1 MYVKGRRMLMNKRQK
16 KKLIPKNTDYC
27 YEIIG
32 QKENGVLEIKRCPHY
47 KVIGYRDDKV
57 IDCNGVEHPCKSPV
71 IYCSYMKVSSEEDI
85 LLLDSVKTCGE
96 RLSKVDL
103 Y

>member
-1 MYVKGRRMLMNKRQK
+1 MNKRQK

-27 YEIIG
+27 YEIID
-32 QKENGVLEIKRCPHY
+32 QEESGVLKNKRCPHY
-47 KVIGYRDDKV
+47 KIIGYTNDAVVDSY
-57 IDCNGVEHPCKSPV
+57 GVEHPCKSPV
-71 IYCSYMKVSSEEDI
+71 IYCSYAKVSSEEDV

-96 RLSKVDL
+96 RLPKIDI

>member
-1 MYVKGRRMLMNKRQK
+1 MNKRQK

-32 QKENGVLEIKRCPHY
+32 REENSVLKIKRCPHY
-47 KVIGYRDDKV
+47 KIIGYIDDAV
-57 IDCNGVEHPCKSPV
+57 IDSNGIEHPCKSPIV
-71 IYCSYMKVSSEEDI
+71 YCAYAKVSSEEDF

-96 RLSKVDL
+96 RLPKIDI